1 MADAVQVGREYVLR
15 ARYGQYQPNER
26 VIALENGA
34 TEMFARNRVDVR
46 CQRTGETINV
56 YVGDLA

>member
-1 MADAVQVGREYVLR
+1 MANAVQVGREYILT

-34 TEMFARNRVDVR
+34 TGMFSRDHVDVR
-46 CQRTGETINV
+46 CQRTGETVNV